1 MSGDVFEHRLQAMKE
16 KAQQELARLE
26 AHTEQ
31 GETASVDSNDT
42 PGDVGMLG
50 DTQPSLSR
58 VERRTQWTEVSQ
70 EEG

>member
-1 MSGDVFEHRLQAMKE
+1 
-16 KAQQELARLE
+16 LARLE

-31 GETASVDSNDT
+31 GEPASVDSNDT
-42 PGDVGMLG
+42 PGDVGLLG

-58 VERRTQWTEVSQ
+58 VERRAQRTEVSH

>member
-1 MSGDVFEHRLQAMKE
+1 MKE

-26 AHTEQ
+26 AHIEQ
-31 GETASVDSNDT
+31 GKLASVDSNDT

-58 VERRTQWTEVSQ
+58 VERRTQRTEVRH